1 MYMAN
6 LCQVLLLCYVE
17 YDFCENSRTI
27 IVLMH
32 QHAATAEVFK
42 GPASYVVN
50 VQPNRPRLH
59 GADI

>member
-1 MYMAN
+1 M
-6 LCQVLLLCYVE
+6 CYVE
-17 YDFCENSRTI
+17 FYFCNSWTI

-32 QHAATAEVFK
+32 QHAAIAKVFK
-42 GPASYVVN
+42 GPASYICN